1 MFNEIYFWMYS
12 YLSRIKTN
20 KTPAYSAYLIVSV
33 LQIFNL
39 GTLCVWINYFL
50 KFDIDK
56 NSAVYL
62 GLILAATFS
71 IVNYFVFYA
80 KREVIFR
87 KLEELQSNRKIKGQ
101 IYFWLYVI
109 LSFVIFFVSV
119 ANLVTP
125 KY

>member
-20 KTPAYSAYLIVSV
+20 KTPAFSAYLIVSV

-39 GTLCVWINYFL
+39 GTLFVWINYFL

-56 NSAVYL
+56 ISSIYL
-62 GLILAATFS
+62 GLFLAAIFS

-80 KREVIFR
+80 KRDFIFR

-109 LSFVIFFVSV
+109 LSFVIFFMSV
-119 ANLVTP
+119 ANLVT
-125 KY
+125 